1 MALAVLLSPL
11 PGQIRTTRPEEAG
24 FSAERLRRVGETM
37 QQHIDAGNISGA
49 VTLVA
54 SRGRV
59 VHFEAYGLVDLESK
73 RDLLTHTSGI
83 GPSAARAED
92 TLGSLVPRYATVP
105 LLFQPGTESEYIAFA
120 GPDVLA
126 RIC

>member
-92 TLGSLVPRYATVP
+92 TLGSLVPR
-105 LLFQPGTESEYIAFA
+105 
-120 GPDVLA
+120 
-126 RIC
+126 